1 MTINQEQPR
10 ILSWRSC
17 GLQGTSLAVVFF
29 FLFSLLE
36 VSSRA
41 YAQTPAI
48 EPSLEIKTIPLTE
61 GSDAGTL
68 TLFRP
73 AAGNGTSVVIAPGGG
88 YQYLSMNAEGRDVA
102 DWFASRGVAAF
113 VLKYRLGPNHLFPI
127 PLEDAQRAIRLV
139 RSLADRYYLAPDRIG
154 FVGFS
159 AGGHL
164 AAAAGTLFHE
174 ARPDA
179 PTALERLSDR
189 PDFLILAYPWLNA
202 MQPNNRGL
210 ITYCGNMKVVP
221 PDECIADEKQYTP
234 LLHVTKGTPPSF
246 IYITSDDSVVS
257 VPSAIAF
264 YNALYD
270 AGVSAELHVFQH
282 GMHGSSLGYGNPTLE
297 EWPVLLEHWLRDRG
311 LLTSAPGSAWD
322 QLKSIGPAPAW
333 KPGER
338 LTVDSRVED
347 LLSDPHARAVI
358 ARVCGESF
366 LTQLPD
372 FAKVMSLRTNAL
384 LGLLGFDKLDKD
396 KLEEIADNL
405 ARR

>member
-1 MTINQEQPR
+1 MAINYEQPR
-10 ILSWRSC
+10 ILSW
-17 GLQGTSLAVVFF
+17 GGQVVQGASLVIVLC
-29 FLFSLLE
+29 FLFSLTQLC
-36 VSSRA
+36 SPA
-41 YAQTPAI
+41 YSQTPAI
-48 EPSLEIKTIPLTE
+48 EPSLEIKTIPMTE
-61 GSDAGTL
+61 GSDAATL

-73 AAGNGTSVVIAPGGG
+73 AAGNGTSVIIAPGGG
-88 YQYLSMNAEGRDVA
+88 YQYLSMNAEGRDIA
-102 DWFASRGVAAF
+102 DWFASRGITAF
-113 VLKYRLGPNHLFPI
+113 VLKYRFGPTHLFPI

-139 RSLADRYYLAPDRIG
+139 RSLADRYDLAPDRIG

-179 PTALERLSDR
+179 PGALERLSDR

-202 MQPNNRGL
+202 MQSDNRGL

-221 PDECIADEKQYTP
+221 PDECLADEKQFTP
-234 LLHVTKGTPPSF
+234 LLHVTKSTPPSF

-264 YNALYD
+264 YSALYSV
-270 AGVSAELHVFQH
+270 GVSAELHVFQH
-282 GMHGSSLGYGNPTLE
+282 GTHGSSLGYGNPTLE

-311 LLTSAPGSAWD
+311 LLTPVPGSASD
-322 QLKSIGPAPAW
+322 QLKSIGPAPAR

-358 ARVCGESF
+358 AKVCGESF

-384 LGLLGFDKLDKD
+384 LGLLGFDRLDKD
-396 KLEEIADNL
+396 KLEEIANGL
-405 ARR
+405 AKP